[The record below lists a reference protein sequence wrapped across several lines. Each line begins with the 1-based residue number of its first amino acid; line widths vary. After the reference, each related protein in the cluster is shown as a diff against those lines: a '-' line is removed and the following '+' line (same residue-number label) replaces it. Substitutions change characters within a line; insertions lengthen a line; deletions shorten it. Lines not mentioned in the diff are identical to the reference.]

1 MPLVFILRTNEPQP
15 SYITRNRHLNNPED
29 YMSKDRNQAFIYSTK
44 ARATAAKNTHFKFLQ
59 EPVILESIKVT
70 KEMKD
75 RAIEQEQIDKENAR
89 REKEERQ
96 RRWEERQQEKKK
108 NKTAK
113 TSASFSLGKRAFVRR
128 KTLTR
133 LAVFLVA

>member
-89 REKEERQ
+89 RERKERQ
-96 RRWEERQQEKKK
+96 RRYEERQKDEEQQ
-108 NKTAK
+108 
-113 TSASFSLGKRAFVRR
+113 
-128 KTLTR
+128 
-133 LAVFLVA
+133 LA

>member
-59 EPVILESIKVT
+59 EPVILESIK
-70 KEMKD
+70 EMKD
-75 RAIEQEQIDKENAR
+75 RGIEQEQIDKENAR

-96 RRWEERQQEKKK
+96 RRWEERQQEEE
-108 NKTAK
+108 NQTA
-113 TSASFSLGKRAFVRR
+113 
-128 KTLTR
+128 
-133 LAVFLVA
+133 

>member
-96 RRWEERQQEKKK
+96 RRYEERQKDEEQQ
-108 NKTAK
+108 
-113 TSASFSLGKRAFVRR
+113 
-128 KTLTR
+128 
-133 LAVFLVA
+133 LA

>member
-44 ARATAAKNTHFKFLQ
+44 ARATTAKNTHFKFLQ

-89 REKEERQ
+89 KEKEERQ
-96 RRWEERQQEKKK
+96 RRWEERQQEEE
-108 NKTAK
+108 NQTA
-113 TSASFSLGKRAFVRR
+113 
-128 KTLTR
+128 
-133 LAVFLVA
+133 

>member
-1 MPLVFILRTNEPQP
+1 
-15 SYITRNRHLNNPED
+15 
-29 YMSKDRNQAFIYSTK
+29 MSKDRNQAFIYSTK

-89 REKEERQ
+89 REREER
-96 RRWEERQQEKKK
+96 RRRFEERERQQEEEQ
-108 NKTAK
+108 
-113 TSASFSLGKRAFVRR
+113 
-128 KTLTR
+128 
-133 LAVFLVA
+133 LA